1 MKSIRIGTRGSRLA
15 LAQTAWVK
23 GKLEEKFP
31 DARIETILIKT
42 SGDRFLEASVQA
54 IGGKGIFTK
63 EIEDALLRHEIDIA
77 VHSMKDLPTDLSAG
91 LIVAAVPHRED
102 PRDVLVSTGAKRLS
116 DLSAGAKIGTG
127 SLRRRAQLLYYRR
140 DLTVMSIRGN
150 VDTRL
155 KKLDQGECD
164 GLVMAAAGLKR
175 IDREERIA
183 EYISN
188 DVCLGAAGQGALGLE
203 SRENDS
209 IRGQLSFL
217 HDSATFAEVTAERS
231 FLNRLGGGCHVPVG
245 ARGVAEGEKFRLLG
259 VVANPDGSSLF
270 RGETSGCVAHAE
282 ELGRE
287 LADCFVEGGRGF
299 GLWLSKRQ
307 INDRFRPMCLG
318 ASAS

>member
-1 MKSIRIGTRGSRLA
+1 MKSIRIGTRGSTLA

-23 GKLEEKFP
+23 GKLAEKFP

-77 VHSMKDLPTDLSAG
+77 VHSMKDLPTNLSAG

-102 PRDVLVSTGAKRLS
+102 PRDILVSTGAKKLS

-140 DLTVMSIRGN
+140 DLIIVPIRGN

-164 GLVMAAAGLKR
+164 ALVMAAAGLKR
-175 IDREERIA
+175 IAREERIA

-203 SRENDS
+203 SREDDS
-209 IRGQLSFL
+209 IREQLSFL
-217 HDSATFAEVTAERS
+217 HDPATFAEIAAERS
-231 FLNRLGGGCHVPVG
+231 FLNRMGGGCHVPVG
-245 ARGVAEGEKFRLLG
+245 ARGVAEGEKFKLFG

-287 LADCFVEGGRGF
+287 LAER
-299 GLWLSKRQ
+299 LLSQGAQQ
-307 INDRFRPMCLG
+307 ILI
-318 ASAS
+318 AS

>member
-1 MKSIRIGTRGSRLA
+1 MQAGELRYREMKSIRIGTRGSTLA

-23 GKLEEKFP
+23 GKLEENFP

-63 EIEDALLRHEIDIA
+63 EIEDALLKHEIDIA

-127 SLRRRAQLLYYRR
+127 SLRRRAQLLHYRR
-140 DLTVMSIRGN
+140 DLIIVPIRGN

-164 GLVMAAAGLKR
+164 ALVMAAAGLKR

-203 SRENDS
+203 SREDDS
-209 IRGQLSFL
+209 TREQLSFL
-217 HDSATFAEVTAERS
+217 HDPVTFAEVTAERS

-245 ARGVAEGEKFRLLG
+245 ARGVAEGEKFRLRG

-270 RGETSGCVAHAE
+270 RGEASGCVARAE

-287 LADCFVEGGRGF
+287 LAER
-299 GLWLSKRQ
+299 LLSQGAQQ
-307 INDRFRPMCLG
+307 ILT
-318 ASAS
+318 AS

>member
-1 MKSIRIGTRGSRLA
+1 MKSIRIGTRGSTLA

-23 GKLEEKFP
+23 GKLAEKFP

-77 VHSMKDLPTDLSAG
+77 VHSMKDLPTNLSAG

-102 PRDVLVSTGAKRLS
+102 PRDILVSTGAKKLS

-140 DLTVMSIRGN
+140 DLVIVPIRGN
-150 VDTRL
+150 VDTRF

-175 IDREERIA
+175 IAREERIA

-203 SRENDS
+203 SREDDS
-209 IRGQLSFL
+209 IREQLSFL
-217 HDSATFAEVTAERS
+217 HDPATFAEIAAERS
-231 FLNRLGGGCHVPVG
+231 FLNRMGGGCHVPVG
-245 ARGVAEGEKFRLLG
+245 ARGVAEGEKFKLFG

-287 LADCFVEGGRGF
+287 LAER
-299 GLWLSKRQ
+299 LLSQGAQQ
-307 INDRFRPMCLG
+307 ILI
-318 ASAS
+318 AS

>member
-1 MKSIRIGTRGSRLA
+1 MKSIRIGTRGSTLA

-23 GKLEEKFP
+23 GKLKEKFP

-42 SGDRFLEASVQA
+42 SGDRFLEASAQA

-63 EIEDALLRHEIDIA
+63 EIEDALLTHAIDIA
-77 VHSMKDLPTDLSAG
+77 VHSMKDLPTDLAAG

-102 PRDVLVSTGAKRLS
+102 PRDVLVSAGAKRLG
-116 DLSAGAKIGTG
+116 DLFAGAKIGTG

-140 DLTVMSIRGN
+140 ALMIVPIRGN

-164 GLVMAAAGLKR
+164 ALVMAAAGLKR

-188 DVCLGAAGQGALGLE
+188 DVCLSAAGQGALGLE

-209 IRGQLSFL
+209 IREQLSFL
-217 HDSATFAEVTAERS
+217 HDPATFAEVTAERS

-245 ARGVAEGEKFRLLG
+245 ARGIAEGEKFRLLG
-259 VVANPDGSSLF
+259 VVANPDGSALF

-287 LADCFVEGGRGF
+287 LAER
-299 GLWLSKRQ
+299 LLSQGAQQ
-307 INDRFRPMCLG
+307 ILI
-318 ASAS
+318 AS

>member
-1 MKSIRIGTRGSRLA
+1 MMQAKGLGYCEMKSIRIGTRGSTLA
-15 LAQTAWVK
+15 LAQAAWVK

-31 DARIETILIKT
+31 ETRIETILIKT

-102 PRDVLVSTGAKRLS
+102 PRDVLVSAGAKKLS

-140 DLTVMSIRGN
+140 DLIIVPIRGN

-164 GLVMAAAGLKR
+164 ALVMAAAGLKR

-183 EYISN
+183 EHISN
-188 DVCLGAAGQGALGLE
+188 DVCLSAPGQGALGLE
-203 SRENDS
+203 SREDDS
-209 IRGQLSFL
+209 IREQLSFL
-217 HDSATFAEVTAERS
+217 HDPVTFAEVTAERS

-245 ARGVAEGEKFRLLG
+245 ARGVAEGEKFKLLG

-282 ELGRE
+282 ELGHE
-287 LADCFVEGGRGF
+287 LAER
-299 GLWLSKRQ
+299 LLSQGAQQ
-307 INDRFRPMCLG
+307 ILT
-318 ASAS
+318 AS

>member
-1 MKSIRIGTRGSRLA
+1 MKSIRIGTRGSTLA

-23 GKLEEKFP
+23 GKLAEKFP

-77 VHSMKDLPTDLSAG
+77 VHSMKDLPTNLSAG

-102 PRDVLVSTGAKRLS
+102 PRDILVSTGAKKLS

-140 DLTVMSIRGN
+140 DLVIVPIRGN

-175 IDREERIA
+175 IAREERIA

-188 DVCLGAAGQGALGLE
+188 EVCLGAAGQGALGLE
-203 SRENDS
+203 SREDDS
-209 IRGQLSFL
+209 IREQLSFL
-217 HDSATFAEVTAERS
+217 HDPATFAEIAAERS
-231 FLNRLGGGCHVPVG
+231 FLNRMGGGCHVPVG
-245 ARGVAEGEKFRLLG
+245 ARGVAEGEKFKLFG

-287 LADCFVEGGRGF
+287 LAER
-299 GLWLSKRQ
+299 LLSQGAQQ
-307 INDRFRPMCLG
+307 ILI
-318 ASAS
+318 AS

>member
-102 PRDVLVSTGAKRLS
+102 PRDVLVSTGAKSLS

-140 DLTVMSIRGN
+140 DLIVMPIRGN

-164 GLVMAAAGLKR
+164 ALVMAAAGLKR

-209 IRGQLSFL
+209 IREQLSFL
-217 HDSATFAEVTAERS
+217 HDSATFAEVTAERA

-259 VVANPDGSSLF
+259 VVANPNGSSLF

-287 LADCFVEGGRGF
+287 LAER
-299 GLWLSKRQ
+299 LLSQGAQQ
-307 INDRFRPMCLG
+307 ILI
-318 ASAS
+318 AS

>member
-42 SGDRFLEASVQA
+42 SGDRFLEANVQA

-140 DLTVMSIRGN
+140 DLIVMPIRGN

-287 LADCFVEGGRGF
+287 LAER
-299 GLWLSKRQ
+299 LLSQ
-307 INDRFRPMCLG
+307 G
-318 ASAS
+318 AQQLLIAS

>member
-140 DLTVMSIRGN
+140 DLIVMPIRGN

-287 LADCFVEGGRGF
+287 LAER
-299 GLWLSKRQ
+299 LLSQGAQQ
-307 INDRFRPMCLG
+307 ILI
-318 ASAS
+318 AS

>member
-1 MKSIRIGTRGSRLA
+1 LA
-15 LAQTAWVK
+15 LAQTAWLK
-23 GKLEEKFP
+23 EKLHNKYP

-42 SGDRFLEASVQA
+42 SGDRFSETSVQA

-77 VHSMKDLPTDLSAG
+77 VHSMKDLPTVLAAG
-91 LIVAAVPHRED
+91 LIVAAVPQRED
-102 PRDVLVSTGAKRLS
+102 PRDVLVSAFARKLS
-116 DLSAGAKIGTG
+116 DLDAGAKIGTG
-127 SLRRRAQLLYYRR
+127 SLRRKAQLLFYRR
-140 DLTVMSIRGN
+140 DWMIVPIRGN

-164 GLVMAAAGLKR
+164 ALVMAAAGLKR

-188 DVCLGAAGQGALGLE
+188 DVCLGAPGQGALGLQ

-209 IRGQLSFL
+209 IRNELSFV
-217 HDSATFAEVTAERS
+217 HDPATFAEVTAERS

-245 ARGVAEGEKFRLLG
+245 ARGHAEGQHLKLVG

-270 RGETSGCVAHAE
+270 RGETSGRVTQPE
-282 ELGRE
+282 ELGRD
-287 LADCFVEGGRGF
+287 LAER
-299 GLWLSKRQ
+299 LLSQ
-307 INDRFRPMCLG
+307 G
-318 ASAS
+318 AQKMLVAQ

>member
-1 MKSIRIGTRGSRLA
+1 MKSIRIGTRGSTLA

-23 GKLEEKFP
+23 GKLKEKFP

-63 EIEDALLRHEIDIA
+63 EIEDALLKNEIDIA
-77 VHSMKDLPTDLSAG
+77 VHSIKDLPTDLSAG
-91 LIVAAVPHRED
+91 LVVAAVPHRED
-102 PRDVLVSTGAKRLS
+102 PRDVLVSTGAKKLS

-127 SLRRRAQLLYYRR
+127 SLRRTAQLRHYRR
-140 DLTVMSIRGN
+140 DLMIVHIRGN

-164 GLVMAAAGLKR
+164 ALVMAAAGLKR
-175 IDREERIA
+175 IDREEKIA

-188 DVCLGAAGQGALGLE
+188 DICLSAAGQGALGLE

-209 IRGQLSFL
+209 IREQLSFL
-217 HDSATFAEVTAERS
+217 HDPATFAEVTAERS

-245 ARGVAEGEKFRLLG
+245 ARGVAQGEKFRLLG

-287 LADCFVEGGRGF
+287 LAER
-299 GLWLSKRQ
+299 LLSQGAQQ
-307 INDRFRPMCLG
+307 ILI
-318 ASAS
+318 AS